1 MRIRHAVVVLALSLA
16 GCVSVEVNGVETS
29 IAPVATSFDG
39 FGVLT
44 APPVAGSPQQAADLA
59 ISRGP
64 WTAERT
70 ALAARDDK
78 FDPFTAFDSVIGPNF
93 TAANYPATK
102 KLFDQF
108 LLVVGPAIGATKARW
123 QRPRPFIANP
133 AHPTCITPTDALR
146 ASGAY
151 PSGHAAAGWGWGLLL
166 AEIAPDKTDALLHR
180 GFEYGESRVVCG
192 LHWASDVTA
201 GRALGAAAIARMH
214 SDPGTRALF
223 DSARAEVMAKTGH

>member
-1 MRIRHAVVVLALSLA
+1 MRLRHAAIILALSLG
-16 GCVSVEVNGVETS
+16 GCVSVRVNGAVDL
-29 IAPVATSFDG
+29 APAPATTSFDG

-44 APPVAGSPQQAADLA
+44 QPPAPGSPQQAADVA
-59 ISRGP
+59 TSRGP

-70 ALAARDDK
+70 ALAAHDDK
-78 FDPFTAFDSVIGPNF
+78 FDPFTAFDAVIGADF

-108 LLVVGPAIGATKARW
+108 LVVVGPPIGATKARW
-123 QRPRPFIANP
+123 QRARPFIADP

-146 ASGAY
+146 ASGSF

-166 AEIAPDKTDALLHR
+166 AELAPAKADALLHR

-192 LHWASDVTA
+192 VHWASDVAA
-201 GRALGAAAIARMH
+201 GRALGAAAVARMH
-214 SDPGTRALF
+214 SDPGTLALIAA
-223 DSARAEVMAKTGH
+223 ARAEINAK